1 MESYLFEM
9 VRALL
14 ALAGVCLLA
23 WVLLRMLARRWG
35 HTRFGAKPGAV
46 EVLERV
52 PLDARRALWLVR
64 AGERVL
70 LLGTGDGGAPALVAE
85 LDPAKVPGRAAGST
99 GPKSGDP
106 EGGGAR

>member
-1 MESYLFEM
+1 M

-23 WVLLRMLARRWG
+23 WVVLRMLARRWG
-35 HTRFGAKPGAV
+35 PGRFGGKPGTV

-70 LLGTGDGGAPALVAE
+70 LVGTGDGGAPVLVAE
-85 LDPAKVPGRAAGST
+85 LDAASLPARAGTQAVAS
-99 GPKSGDP
+99 
-106 EGGGAR
+106 